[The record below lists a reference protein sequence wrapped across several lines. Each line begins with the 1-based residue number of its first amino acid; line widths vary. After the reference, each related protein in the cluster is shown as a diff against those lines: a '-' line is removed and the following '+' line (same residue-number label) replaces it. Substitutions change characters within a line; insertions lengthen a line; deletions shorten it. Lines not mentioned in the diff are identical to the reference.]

1 MLLCRYLA
9 LTLCLG
15 CATTEVAEP
24 PPRPAPLARA
34 PAKRPP
40 APAPVSSISPA
51 EVQQARQ
58 LAEQGVRLYREGQYG
73 QAEEKL
79 KLSISLYPFMAETNL
94 VLAKILLIRASAAR
108 DMTLYTNARLM
119 LEMARALDPRSREV
133 EQLLELVRQP
143 QAD

>member
-1 MLLCRYLA
+1 M
-9 LTLCLG
+9 
-15 CATTEVAEP
+15 
-24 PPRPAPLARA
+24 
-34 PAKRPP
+34 
-40 APAPVSSISPA
+40 
-51 EVQQARQ
+51 
-58 LAEQGVRLYREGQYG
+58 RLYREGQYG